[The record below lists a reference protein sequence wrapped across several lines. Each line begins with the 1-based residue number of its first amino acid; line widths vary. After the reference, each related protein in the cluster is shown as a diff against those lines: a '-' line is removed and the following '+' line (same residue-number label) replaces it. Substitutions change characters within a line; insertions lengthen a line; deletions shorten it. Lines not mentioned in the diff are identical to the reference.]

1 MSMVASHGRRKC
13 DGLDV
18 LDAHRI
24 AYGGDVR
31 CIALLCILSV
41 LR

>member
-1 MSMVASHGRRKC
+1 MSMVSSHDRRKC
-13 DGLDV
+13 DGFDV
-18 LDAHRI
+18 LD

-31 CIALLCILSV
+31 CIALLCILTG